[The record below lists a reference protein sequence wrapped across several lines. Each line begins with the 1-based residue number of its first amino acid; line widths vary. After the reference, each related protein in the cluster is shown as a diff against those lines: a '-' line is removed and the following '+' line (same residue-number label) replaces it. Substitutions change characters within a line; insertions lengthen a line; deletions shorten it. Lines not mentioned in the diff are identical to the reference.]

1 MQDAKLQ
8 LSPADVARLKALAAA
23 LVLEAIQ
30 TSRHVTAQVDD
41 SRRWTRRARLRG
53 LELFQEAHNA
63 PNVKKSGVRRSL
75 AVGELHGELENVV
88 FALLAPDAE
97 ALAVHQAALG
107 GPDNSLVDHMAASL
121 VAPTASA
128 PLRALTL
135 RWRRPAPRVHV
146 FGRRSVPDS
155 LVLVASGLAHLA
167 DGERV
172 GYELQ
177 HTLEPSP
184 GRVSSCC
191 VFRQRGPEVVEVV
204 AIGSPSTVSSRASL
218 RRLLAL
224 EPLGRRRKLA
234 WLLANA
240 QPPKLSISRPPRC
253 CAVCFRA
260 FPGRFLPHRRP
271 KECSA
276 CGAFMCG
283 GCAVTQSLLLGVPGS
298 AGGWTAARRS
308 LPFCGRCVE
317 RADDASALAVAACDV
332 DDCCRLSATRSWSS
346 SLEAE
351 EVAVLPEPKWG
362 ELLDSD
368 RSGCEWLSSSDEL
381 DVWTM
386 ETLAVA
392 ELEGDAVQI

>member
-1 MQDAKLQ
+1 MQPSQNAKLQ

-53 LELFQEAHNA
+53 LELFQEVHNA
-63 PNVKKSGVRRSL
+63 PNVKKSGIRRSL

-97 ALAVHQAALG
+97 ALAVHQAVLG
-107 GPDNSLVDHMAASL
+107 GPDNSLVDHLAASL
-121 VAPTASA
+121 VAPTVFA

-146 FGRRSVPDS
+146 FGRRSVSDS

-177 HTLEPSP
+177 HALEPSP

-191 VFRQRGPEVVEVV
+191 IFRQRGPEVVE
-204 AIGSPSTVSSRASL
+204 
-218 RRLLAL
+218 
-224 EPLGRRRKLA
+224 
-234 WLLANA
+234 
-240 QPPKLSISRPPRC
+240 PPKLSISRPPRC

-276 CGAFMCG
+276 CGAFMCS
-283 GCAVTQSLLLGVPGS
+283 GCAVTRSLLLGVPGS
-298 AGGWTAARRS
+298 AGNWTAARRS

-317 RADDASALAVAACDV
+317 RADDASALAVAACD
-332 DDCCRLSATRSWSS
+332 
-346 SLEAE
+346 
-351 EVAVLPEPKWG
+351 WG